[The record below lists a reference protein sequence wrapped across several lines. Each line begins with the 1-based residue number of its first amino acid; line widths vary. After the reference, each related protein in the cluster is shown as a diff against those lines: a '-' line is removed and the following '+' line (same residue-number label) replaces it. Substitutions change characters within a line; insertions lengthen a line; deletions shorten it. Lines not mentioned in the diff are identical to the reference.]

1 MQGPHLTAAEAA
13 EIAKK
18 AECKKLVLTHLSPL
32 IFINDYYEEAVKF
45 FENTEIANDF
55 EVYVI

>member
-18 AECKKLVLTHLSPL
+18 AECKRLVLTHLSP
-32 IFINDYYEEAVKF
+32 FISIKDYYDEAIKVF
-45 FENTEIANDF
+45 GNIEIARDF